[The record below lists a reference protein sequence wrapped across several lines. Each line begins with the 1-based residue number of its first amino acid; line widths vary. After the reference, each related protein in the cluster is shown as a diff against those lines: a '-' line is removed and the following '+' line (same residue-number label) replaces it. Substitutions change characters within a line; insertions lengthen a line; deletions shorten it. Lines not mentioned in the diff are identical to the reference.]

1 MIYQDLQFVTSLESL
16 SDLILGSQKVTL
28 KVLVYIYIYMYI
40 LYILYIYI
48 YVYVSFEGPIVPDLR
63 QHLESPKGLIL

>member
-28 KVLVYIYIYMYI
+28 KVLVYIYICIYYI
-40 LYILYIYI
+40 YYIYI